1 MPIRSLERGGK
12 MPNNTRDINFGM
24 GQDGGS
30 GGNNSWSAPIYGCDS
45 EGNDVTV
52 SFGQNNHQGETLI
65 SSGHKSF
72 DDFYNKNSGHDHYGP
87 NGETGRN
94 GDRGAYK

>member
-1 MPIRSLERGGK
+1 MPIRSLEIGGK
-12 MPNNTRDINFGM
+12 IPNNTRDINFGM

-30 GGNNSWSAPIYGCDS
+30 GGNNSWSAPVYGCDS

-72 DDFYNKNSGHDHYGP
+72 DDFYNKDSGHDHYGP